1 MGSPPHRRGKGFKR
15 DFSLLTTRITPAQA
29 GKRLSEKTPAAA
41 PWNHPRVG
49 GEKIRCPTRTRRQT
63 GSPPRGRGKDGED
76 HLVAQLP
83 GITPAWA
90 GKRRPQQRHRMA
102 LQDHPRVGG
111 EKNTLHHSA
120 AHLAEDHPR
129 VGGEKFC
136 AYVPANWGWGSPPR
150 GRGKAAA
157 FAFASYRFGITP
169 AQAGKSGASGCPLS
183 NAWDHPR
190 TGGEKLCLPPEISV
204 GTGSPPHRRGKVL
217 LHALLDLLDG
227 ITPAWAGKR
236 SNVPSLK
243 IMVWDH
249 PRVGGEKR
257 ALFGELVYP
266 LGSPPHGR
274 GKAFS
279 VLRRQFR
286 FRIAP
291 AWAGKSRWLPARHS
305 N

>member
-111 EKNTLHHSA
+111 EKTVKIILWHSCQGSPLRGRGKEDRNNGTAWLYRITPAWAGKRTLCITVPHISQRITPA
-120 AHLAEDHPR
+120 WAGKSSVLMFLLTGAGDHPR
-129 VGGEKFC
+129 VGGEKQQ
-136 AYVPANWGWGSPPR
+136 PLLLHPTGLGSPPHR
-150 GRGKAAA
+150 RGKVERPAVPCQML
-157 FAFASYRFGITP
+157 GITP
-169 AQAGKSGASGCPLS
+169 AQAGKSSACRRRSRW
-183 NAWDHPR
+183 ARDHPR
-190 TGGEKLCLPPEISV
+190 TGGEKFSSMLFLTCSM
-204 GTGSPPHRRGKVL
+204 GSPPR
-217 LHALLDLLDG
+217 
-227 ITPAWAGKR
+227 
-236 SNVPSLK
+236 
-243 IMVWDH
+243 
-249 PRVGGEKR
+249 
-257 ALFGELVYP
+257 
-266 LGSPPHGR
+266 GR
-274 GKAFS
+274 GKEAMF
-279 VLRRQFR
+279 
-286 FRIAP
+286 P
-291 AWAGKSRWLPARHS
+291 P
-305 N
+305 